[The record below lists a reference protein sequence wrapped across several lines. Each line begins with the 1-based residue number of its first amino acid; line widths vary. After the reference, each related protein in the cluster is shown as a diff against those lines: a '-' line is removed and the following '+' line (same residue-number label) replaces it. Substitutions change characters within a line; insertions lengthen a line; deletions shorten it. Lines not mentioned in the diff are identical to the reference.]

1 MAKTKYK
8 VKNAANAASYYTSKF
23 AVTPVVAA
31 IDTVVV
37 AGTATLTTAQILAR
51 TVGTSVLEI
60 LKAPVSGAIRGNQFH
75 KERFQYK
82 YENSR
87 DKNRKLANGELVE
100 IVVPSDSTK

>member
-1 MAKTKYK
+1 MSKTKYK

-23 AVTPVVAA
+23 AFTPVVAA

-37 AGTATLTTAQILAR
+37 AGSATLTTAQILAR

-60 LKAPVSGAIRGNQFH
+60 LKAPVTGAIRANEIH

-82 YENSR
+82 YHNAME
-87 DKNRKLANGELVE
+87 KNRKLANGELVE

>member
-1 MAKTKYK
+1 MTKTKYK

-23 AVTPVVAA
+23 AFTPVVAA

-37 AGTATLTTAQILAR
+37 AGSATLTTAQILAK

-60 LKAPVSGAIRGNQFH
+60 LKAPVTGVIRANEIH

-82 YENSR
+82 YENAR
-87 DKNRKLANGELVE
+87 DKNRKLATGELVE
-100 IVVPSDSTK
+100 IVVPTDATK